1 MSFQDKETPMKTPAQ
16 IIAALEA
23 LYKEADA
30 VSDGHGYMWDD
41 QLAQLDELIGE
52 FRATYEAWKESQ
64 PAEDQYAMHHEQ
76 CISGDKIMKFQ
87 PKSEKEIAEAGLWP
101 NGEYDFEVLE
111 AEEAAD
117 KNGNDM
123 FKLRVKIFKEDGG
136 SQNTFDY
143 VSGAWMEFKLR
154 HLAEACG
161 VLDDYE
167 KGEIEAY
174 QLVGKTGRC
183 KVNVS
188 KDKTGQYMVLQFLD
202 IQSKLQKE
210 TK

>member
-1 MSFQDKETPMKTPAQ
+1 
-16 IIAALEA
+16 
-23 LYKEADA
+23 
-30 VSDGHGYMWDD
+30 
-41 QLAQLDELIGE
+41 
-52 FRATYEAWKESQ
+52 
-64 PAEDQYAMHHEQ
+64 
-76 CISGDKIMKFQ
+76 MKFQ

-101 NGEYDFEVLE
+101 NGEYAFEILE

-123 FKLRVKIFKEDGG
+123 FKLRVKVFKEDGG
-136 SQNTFDY
+136 SQNIFDY

-174 QLVGKTGRC
+174 QLVGKTGKC
-183 KVNVS
+183 KINVS
-188 KDKTGQYMVLQFLD
+188 KDKTGQYPDRNGIADYIVDSGLPKAPTQQDDDEIPF
-202 IQSKLQKE
+202 
-210 TK
+210 